1 MLALI
6 VRRLISLIPILLIV
20 SFVVFMLTELVPG
33 DAATTLAGGA
43 DATPERIAEVRTQ
56 LGLDRPVLERYGD
69 WLVDAVQLDFGSS
82 LLNQSGPTIAEEIRE
97 RIPVTFSVALAGLFV
112 SMLIGI
118 PLGILSGMRPG
129 AKVDRASVTATSIGL
144 AIPSFVVALFLI
156 TAFAIDRRLVPRAG
170 LHAVR
175 GEPLGV
181 AAVDHAP
188 GGLDRPGRRLRRSR
202 GRCAPRSSMRSS
214 RTTSAPRSRSAPA
227 RGRPS

>member
-82 LLNQSGPTIAEEIRE
+82 LLNQGGPTIAEEIRE
-97 RIPVTFSVALAGLFV
+97 RIPVTFSRRARRPVREHA
-112 SMLIGI
+112 S
-118 PLGILSGMRPG
+118 SGSRSG
-129 AKVDRASVTATSIGL
+129 SSRES
-144 AIPSFVVALFLI
+144 
-156 TAFAIDRRLVPRAG
+156 
-170 LHAVR
+170 
-175 GEPLGV
+175 
-181 AAVDHAP
+181 AP
-188 GGLDRPGRRLRRSR
+188 E
-202 GRCAPRSSMRSS
+202 PRS
-214 RTTSAPRSRSAPA
+214 T
-227 RGRPS
+227 GRA